1 MRRPAS
7 SFFVF
12 LCLLTVGAS
21 IVGAPPNR
29 VTPPP
34 PSSLLTIADHLSIQ
48 PGQQVD
54 VPVDVTGWQHFTLFY
69 EGELPAP
76 NGTPDDSSRCIFF
89 DQSNGLGE
97 NLAQIPYS
105 FSGGNGMCVSN
116 NAPHQGL
123 QSGALFGPK
132 LVVSIAGTDNLGT
145 PATVTVLLY
154 LH

>member
-7 SFFVF
+7 AFIAF
-12 LCLLTVGAS
+12 LCLLTLGTS

-34 PSSLLTIADHLSIQ
+34 SALVTIADHLSIQ

-54 VPVDVTGWQHFTLFY
+54 VPVDATGWQHFTLFY

-76 NGTPDDSSRCIFF
+76 NGTPDDSSRCVVFY
-89 DQSNGLGE
+89 QVNGLGE
-97 NLAQIPYS
+97 NLAQIPLG

-116 NAPHQGL
+116 DVPHQGL

-132 LVVSIAGTDNLGT
+132 LVVSIAGTANLET